1 MESGDG
7 SAALEQFCLLAK
19 SLTGRA
25 VVGIIQQT
33 LNSKRIYVFGELLAM
48 PNVQALRATEH
59 APHLE
64 LLEIFA
70 YGSYSEYRRVTS
82 ASRTRAEGGL

>member
-1 MESGDG
+1 M
-7 SAALEQFCLLAK
+7 
-19 SLTGRA
+19 
-25 VVGIIQQT
+25 VGIIQQT
-33 LNSKRIYVFGELLAM
+33 LNSKRVYVFGELLAM
-48 PNVQALRATEH
+48 PNVQALRETEH